1 MGAQENARVVVQKL
15 ASGPKIFY
23 PPEKK
28 DAGLAKKSILG
39 WRSGVFPLVGQLRE
53 SRWPLGYWNLISG

>member
-1 MGAQENARVVVQKL
+1 MGAQENARVAVQKL

-53 SRWPLGYWNLISG
+53 SRWP